1 MELQRKVEITVGF
14 EEIYGNKP
22 IREILIDKDVITIVD
37 EDQDSESDWESTSGE
52 EVDHEEGWEE
62 KMKKLSWEE

>member
-14 EEIYGNKP
+14 EEIQGNKP

-52 EVDHEEGWEE
+52 EVDHEEG
-62 KMKKLSWEE
+62 